1 MNNDRI
7 EPQGMPEG
15 MTTYAQ
21 IPEAARAGAGWNC
34 ALDEAKLGGSE
45 TILFVEDEAFV
56 RNVTSEVLRS
66 AGYKVLTAKN
76 ADEALAAY
84 REYRGA
90 VDFLLTDVI
99 LPGETGTTLAGR
111 LRREDPELKVLFV
124 TGYAEQLGLCKGER
138 AECLAKPFSTVVL
151 LQRIKQLLDSRQAW
165 AGEQHRVKH
174 ACGNA

>member
-1 MNNDRI
+1 MRTDRI
-7 EPQGMPEG
+7 ERQEISEKSATFTQTPQV
-15 MTTYAQ
+15 TK
-21 IPEAARAGAGWNC
+21 EAIHWNC
-34 ALDEAKLGGSE
+34 GLDQELPGGAK

-84 REYRGA
+84 REYPGA
-90 VDFLLTDVI
+90 VDFLLTDVV
-99 LPGETGTTLAGR
+99 LPGATGVTLAAR

-124 TGYAEQLGLCKGER
+124 TGYAEQLGLCNSEK

-151 LQRIKQLLDSRQAW
+151 LQRIAQLFDCRQAW
-165 AGEQHRVKH
+165 AGEHRRLKH